1 MNTLAKL
8 RLHDFAPEQEDFRS
22 AVLQGLSKPHK
33 SLPCKFF
40 YDAIGSALFDR
51 ICEQPEY
58 YPTRTEIDILT
69 EAAPQIAAL
78 AGRGGVLVEYGS
90 GSSLKTR
97 LLLDALTPDVY
108 MPIDISRQHM
118 LDSCHTLAQDYPAL
132 HLMAVCADYTR
143 PFTLPR
149 MMRGGQRR
157 LAFFPGSSIG
167 NFAPLEALQFLKNVA
182 QQLNRGDG
190 LLIGVDLKKD
200 PAILNAAYNDAAGVT
215 AAFNLNL
222 LARCNRELEAD
233 FDLSAFAHRAI
244 YNATAGR
251 IEMHLDSLC
260 AQTVVVAG
268 RAFTFSEGESIHTE
282 NSYKYH
288 ADEFRH
294 LATQAGFAPLQTW
307 TDAAELFSVHV
318 LQKPAD

>member
-8 RLHDFAPEQEDFRS
+8 RLHDLAPEQEDFRT
-22 AVLQGLSKPHK
+22 AVLEGLARPHK

-40 YDAIGSALFDR
+40 YDEIGSALFDR
-51 ICEQPEY
+51 ICELPEY
-58 YPTRTEIDILT
+58 YPTRTEIGILT
-69 EAAPQIAAL
+69 EVAPRIADL

-97 LLLDALTPDVY
+97 LLLDALVPDVY

-118 LDSCHTLAQDYPAL
+118 LGACHTLAQDYPAL

-149 MMRGGQRR
+149 VARGGQRR

-167 NFAPLEALQFLKNVA
+167 NFAPLEALRFLKNVA
-182 QQLNRGDG
+182 QQLDPGDG

-200 PAILNAAYNDAAGVT
+200 PAILNAAYDDSAGVT

-222 LARCNRELEAD
+222 LARCNRELGAD
-233 FDLSAFAHRAI
+233 FDLDAFAHRAV
-244 YNATAGR
+244 YNSAAGR
-251 IEMHLDSLC
+251 IEMHLDSRR
-260 AQTVVVAG
+260 AQTVRVAG
-268 RAFTFSEGESIHTE
+268 RAFTFAAGESIHTE
-282 NSYKYH
+282 NSYKYEP
-288 ADEFRH
+288 DEFRR
-294 LATQAGFAPLQTW
+294 LATQAGFAPVQTW
-307 TDAAELFSVHV
+307 TDTTDLFGV
-318 LQKPAD
+318 LYLQRI

>member
-8 RLHDFAPEQEDFRS
+8 RLHDLAPEQEDFRT
-22 AVLQGLSKPHK
+22 AVLEGLTKPHK

-40 YDAIGSALFDR
+40 YDAVGSALFDR
-51 ICEQPEY
+51 ICELPEY

-69 EAAPQIAAL
+69 EAAPQIADL

-90 GSSLKTR
+90 GSSMKTR
-97 LLLDALTPDVY
+97 LLLDALAPDVY

-118 LDSCHTLAQDYPAL
+118 LGACHTLAQDYPAL

-149 MMRGGQRR
+149 VARGGQRR

-167 NFAPLEALQFLKNVA
+167 NFAPLEALRFLKNVA
-182 QQLNRGDG
+182 HQLTAGDG

-200 PAILNAAYNDAAGVT
+200 PAILNAAYNDSAGVT

-222 LARCNRELEAD
+222 LARCNRELGTN
-233 FDLSAFAHRAI
+233 FDLSAFAHRAF
-244 YNATAGR
+244 YNAAAGR
-251 IEMHLDSLC
+251 IEMHLDSLR
-260 AQTVVVAG
+260 AQTVRLAG
-268 RAFTFSEGESIHTE
+268 QAFEFTAGESIHTE
-282 NSYKYH
+282 NSYKYRP
-288 ADEFRH
+288 DEFRH
-294 LATQAGFAPLQTW
+294 LATQAGFEPRQTW
-307 TDAAELFSVHV
+307 ADTGELFGV
-318 LQKPAD
+318 LYLRRR

>member
-8 RLHDFAPEQEDFRS
+8 RLHDLAPEQEDFRS
-22 AVLQGLSKPHK
+22 AVLEGLAKPHK
-33 SLPCKFF
+33 SLPCKFL
-40 YDAIGSALFDR
+40 YDDVGSALFDR
-51 ICEQPEY
+51 ICELPEY
-58 YPTRTEIDILT
+58 YPTRTEVGILT
-69 EAAPQIAAL
+69 AAASEIAAV

-97 LLLDALTPDVY
+97 LLLDTLAPDVY

-118 LDSCHTLAQDYPAL
+118 LGACHALAGDYPTL

-149 MMRGGQRR
+149 VARGEQRR

-167 NFAPLEALQFLKNVA
+167 NFAPLEALRFLKNVA
-182 QQLNRGDG
+182 QQLTAGDG

-222 LARCNRELEAD
+222 LARCNRELDAD
-233 FDLSAFAHRAI
+233 FDLDAFAHRAF
-244 YNATAGR
+244 YNTAAGR
-251 IEMHLDSLC
+251 IEMHLESLYTQT
-260 AQTVVVAG
+260 AQVAG
-268 RAFTFSEGESIHTE
+268 RAFAFVAGETIHTE
-282 NSYKYH
+282 NSYKYRP
-288 ADEFRH
+288 DEFRR
-294 LATQAGFAPLQTW
+294 LATQSGFEPLRAW
-307 TDAAELFSVHV
+307 TDAAELFGAMYLRRH
-318 LQKPAD
+318 

>member
-8 RLHDFAPEQEDFRS
+8 RLHDLAPEQEDFRT
-22 AVLQGLSKPHK
+22 AVLEGLAKPHK

-40 YDAIGSALFDR
+40 YDAVGSALFDR
-51 ICEQPEY
+51 ICELPEY
-58 YPTRTEIDILT
+58 YPTRTEIGILT
-69 EAAPQIAAL
+69 EAAPDIAAL

-97 LLLDALTPDVY
+97 LLLDALAPDVY

-118 LDSCHTLAQDYPAL
+118 LDACHTLAQDYPAL

-149 MMRGGQRR
+149 VARGGQRR

-167 NFAPLEALQFLKNVA
+167 NFAPLEALRFLKNVA
-182 QQLNRGDG
+182 QQLDPGDG

-222 LARCNRELEAD
+222 LARCNRELDAD
-233 FDLSAFAHRAI
+233 FDLDAFAHRSV
-244 YNATAGR
+244 YNATAV
-251 IEMHLDSLC
+251 
-260 AQTVVVAG
+260 QVAG
-268 RAFTFSEGESIHTE
+268 RAFSFTAGESIHTE
-282 NSYKYH
+282 NSYKYR

-294 LATQAGFAPLQTW
+294 LATQAGFAPLHTW
-307 TDAAELFSVHV
+307 TDAAGLFSVHD

>member
-8 RLHDFAPEQEDFRS
+8 RLHDLAPEQEDFRS

-40 YDAIGSALFDR
+40 YDAVGSALFDR

-118 LDSCHTLAQDYPAL
+118 LDACHTLAQDYPAL

-149 MMRGGQRR
+149 VMRGGQRR

-294 LATQAGFAPLQTW
+294 LATQAGLTPLQTW
-307 TDAAELFSVHV
+307 IDAAGLFSVHV
-318 LQKPAD
+318 LQKPVD